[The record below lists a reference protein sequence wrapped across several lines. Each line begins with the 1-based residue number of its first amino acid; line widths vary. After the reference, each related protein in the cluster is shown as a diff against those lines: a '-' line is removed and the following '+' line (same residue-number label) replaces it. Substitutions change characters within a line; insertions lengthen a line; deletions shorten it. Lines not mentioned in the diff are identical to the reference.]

1 MTTATIVKTP
11 GTPLS
16 NAEALRLRKQIAQI
30 PCVNRDALSPVFP
43 IGWLPLALELAK
55 QLQGLRQG
63 NPDWGHLAIRR
74 LYVQNGI
81 EFQVDVTDY
90 ETPAVQGVIRKFNTR
105 SKHTCSRCSAQGRQR
120 RLSPHE
126 QRILCAACAAPL
138 LLYREVQRFDALL
151 DEHFGNATLPLRC
164 VPAGLRQSLRHWVA
178 RQEGQPPGPRDEI
191 QIWHVADWRTALRPV
206 VDRLNKQFKKQK
218 HGELSDD

>member
-1 MTTATIVKTP
+1 MTTATTVKTP

-16 NAEALRLRKQIAQI
+16 NGEALQLRKQIAQI
-30 PCVNRDALSPVFP
+30 PCVNRDALSPVFQ

-63 NPDWGHLAIRR
+63 NPEWVHLAIRR

-90 ETPAVQGVIRKFNTR
+90 ETPAVQGVIRKFKTR
-105 SKHTCSRCSAQGRQR
+105 SKHTCSRCSAPGRQR
-120 RLSPHE
+120 RLGPHD
-126 QRILCAACAAPL
+126 QRILCADCAAPL

-151 DEHFGNATLPLRC
+151 DAHFGNATLPLRR
-164 VPAGLRQSLRHWVA
+164 VPAGLRQSLKHWVA
-178 RQEGQPPGPRDEI
+178 RQEGQPPEAGDEI
-191 QIWHVADWRTALRPV
+191 PIWHVAEWRSALRPAV
-206 VDRLNKQFKKQK
+206 ERLNKQFKRQK
-218 HGELSDD
+218 NGESDD